1 MDRREPPEGASDVS
15 ASAFPLKA
23 LKSAGTLMI
32 PIQVGVLC
40 LAFSFVASAGSLA
53 AQPASGSGR
62 LEGVVVREDGSGVG
76 GVLVLIEESG
86 QRELTDATGKYA
98 FDRLVPATYTV
109 LKTLGPHSVRQS
121 GVVINAR
128 ATTTLR
134 TAVDWPPSVF
144 ESVVVNGTTRS
155 PARLVEAPAAV
166 TVVGSEELAMHALHG
181 QLPRLLAPAPGVELV
196 QSGLYDFNLN
206 SRGFNGFYN
215 RHVLT
220 RIDGRDP
227 SMPTVLGHV
236 DWATLSNPLDD
247 FDQLEFAR
255 GPGAAL
261 YGAGAFNGVINL
273 RTKAPRESLGGR
285 ARYSTGELGT
295 QRIEFRQ
302 ASALGREWYLK
313 GVGGYQRSGDF
324 TRSRVTTAE
333 YAPATLPPDLVAPSL
348 EKRLLSFG
356 SVRIDKYMTPER
368 LLTFE
373 LGTSHQEGPVKVS
386 PVGRVQATDVD
397 SPWFRVNLAAPR
409 WNVVAYRTGIRMD
422 ATQNLTANSL
432 IYLQSS
438 QMAIEAQTN
447 RQLAGGRGRVIGG
460 VELGGQTAD
469 SVDPNGV
476 ETAYDRKRSTT
487 YGSVFGQIEYRLAE
501 RLNSVASAR
510 WDRST
515 LHDGRVSPR
524 VAAVYTLAPSQ
535 MLRVTYGRAFQSAN
549 LSEYFLNLP
558 VAPPI
563 DLSGVEAAL
572 MPIIGNT
579 PLNLQNVPILAL
591 GNDHLRVEQ
600 IDSVEVGYQGVIN
613 GRLLVTASVY
623 RNQLK
628 DFITYLLPQVGTS
641 LGRLNPSFGPYAPP
655 SSLSP
660 AAAAVVTAT
669 LETVLPPNVFAALS
683 NDATGRPV
691 IALLSF
697 GNFGSAK
704 TAGIELGATYLLP
717 KGWTIESSY
726 TGFHSNV
733 SDVPENPLSPNT
745 PVHQFRAGTAYA
757 QARFSGALRYRW
769 VDSFQWLS
777 GIYVG
782 QVPSYGV
789 VDLNGSYRLT
799 KQITAGADVA
809 NLFDN
814 DHYEA
819 FGGDILGR
827 RALGHLTYSW

>member
-1 MDRREPPEGASDVS
+1 MPNRLDAV
-15 ASAFPLKA
+15 
-23 LKSAGTLMI
+23 
-32 PIQVGVLC
+32 C
-40 LAFSFVASAGSLA
+40 LAFCLVASAASVA
-53 AQPASGSGR
+53 AQPAARAGR

-76 GVLVLIEESG
+76 GVLVFVEESG
-86 QRELTDATGKYA
+86 HSELTDATGKYA
-98 FDRLVPATYTV
+98 VGGIAPATYTV
-109 LKTLGPHSVRQS
+109 RKTLGPHSMRQS

-134 TAVDWPPSVF
+134 TVVDWPPSVF

-166 TVVGSEELAMHALHG
+166 TVVGSDELAAHAVHG
-181 QLPRLLAPAPGVELV
+181 QLPRLLASTPGVELV

-247 FDQLEFAR
+247 FEQLEFVR

-261 YGAGAFNGVINL
+261 YGAGAFNGVVNL
-273 RTKAPRESLGGR
+273 RTKAPRDSLGGR

-302 ASALGREWYLK
+302 SSALGREWYLK
-313 GVGGYQRSGDF
+313 GVGGYHRSGDF

-348 EKRLLSFG
+348 DKRRLAFG
-356 SVRIDKYMTPER
+356 SVRIDKYMAPER

-409 WNVVAYRTGIRMD
+409 WNVVAHRTGIRMD
-422 ATQNLTANSL
+422 GTRNLTANSL

-438 QMAIEAQTN
+438 QMAIEAQAN
-447 RQLAGGRGRVIGG
+447 RRLAGGRGRVIAG

-476 ETAYDRKRSTT
+476 QTAYDRKRSTT
-487 YGSVFGQIEYRLAE
+487 SGSVFGQIEYRVTE
-501 RLNSVASAR
+501 RLNGVASAR

-515 LHDGRVSPR
+515 LHAGRVSPR
-524 VAAVYTLAPSQ
+524 VAAVYRLAPSQ
-535 MLRVTYGRAFQSAN
+535 TLRVTYGRAFQAAN
-549 LSEYFLNLP
+549 LTEYFLTLP

-572 MPIIGNT
+572 APIIGNT
-579 PLNLQNVPILAL
+579 SLNLQNVPVLAV

-600 IDSVEVGYQGVIN
+600 IDSVEFGYQGVLN
-613 GRLLVTASVY
+613 GRLLLTASVY

-628 DFITYLLPQVGTS
+628 NFITYLLPQLGTS

-660 AAAAVVTAT
+660 GAAALVTAA
-669 LETVLPPNVFAALS
+669 LETVLPPNLFASLS

-697 GNFGSAK
+697 SNFGSAK
-704 TAGIELGATYLLP
+704 SAGIELGASYLLP
-717 KGWTIESSY
+717 HGWTIHGSY
-726 TGFHSNV
+726 AGFHSNV
-733 SDVPENPLSPNT
+733 SDVPENPLLPNT
-745 PVHQFRAGTAYA
+745 PVHQFSTGTAYA
-757 QARFSGALRYRW
+757 QGRFGGALRYRW

-782 QVPSYGV
+782 PVPSYGV
-789 VDLNGSYRLT
+789 VDLNGSYKLT
-799 KQITAGADVA
+799 KQITAGVDVA
-809 NLFDN
+809 NVLDR

-819 FGGDILGR
+819 FGGDLLGR